1 MAPLRRYLRITKHSV
16 LEVRIYLDRPADAE
30 AWLLKRDD
38 PALPRVIEAIRPL
51 VLPKLREEN
60 ERGRGRGSAKSKK
73 KGVKDVVVEDDFEV
87 SIFLTD
93 LSSRHSVLTKQKIFK
108 DKARIQSNSGKLT
121 NWLTSGTSD
130 QPVVINEDGA
140 DPIVIR
146 EEDDDEPINLADIP
160 AADQPGKQ
168 PKRSA
173 RQRRRRNEDEDAA
186 LSNRSD
192 SEGSDLFVPEPTN
205 RRRTKARTQDEDQD
219 SDEEPHA
226 DDKKKLGLNTSYDGF
241 SIYGCIL
248 CLVIKRRGAR
258 NVAGPSGA
266 NSSQAMLENWVS
278 TQAVAEQLDDDED
291 AM

>member
-241 SIYGCIL
+241 SIYGRIL

-266 NSSQAMLENWVS
+266 NSSQAMLESWVS